1 MALKRSLREILGLGR
16 LGIRAKF
23 SILFYLVT
31 LVSVSVIGWYGYSH
45 ATQAYRERGA
55 AVAADQ
61 VKEVGRKIEQF
72 LSQVPDDLSF
82 LSDYYAIERYLYWQD
97 LGHER
102 KSDYWEAVTRD
113 TFRDFVASRDYYYK
127 ARYLDAEGVERIKAR
142 ADRNT
147 GEVRFETGTALTEQ
161 RHKPYFTDTFALE
174 RGDIYVSPLGLNNEH
189 GRIEKPYTPV
199 LRYAQPVIGANSVRY
214 GVVVINVF
222 ADAFLSFIRDAME
235 VSEVR
240 GFYLVDGDGE
250 YLFHP
255 DTDSTFGHLLGHA
268 VNFRTEF
275 PALAAHLDHDTIE
288 TLFESGV
295 IVSHRRIY
303 PNPADR
309 DHYWTLVG
317 MVDEAAV
324 LANLRSFEYVFAVL
338 VAAIL
343 VLVLLASRYYVG
355 SLVRPLLFVTR
366 QLERLGRGEV
376 VRERISYAPHDE
388 IRRMLDSSDRLLA
401 NMETQAARAD
411 AIAEGDFAGGVE
423 LLSEAD
429 RLGGALNNMTRM
441 LRENRERDER
451 ENWLKDGIGQLN
463 RALSGDLGPRDL
475 ADRAIGVLGRYLEAG
490 RGVCYVYL
498 PEEERLDLLGSYM
511 YTEREALGNHFQL
524 GEGAVGQV
532 ALERRPIALT
542 DIHKDAAPVTT
553 GTVSTP
559 PLYTYTFPLLREG
572 ELLGVMEL
580 AAFSAFDDE
589 DQAFLSDAA
598 EAIAS
603 FLYAAVQ
610 RERIQGL
617 LTTAEEATHAAQEQ
631 SRKLQVAN
639 TQMEEQ
645 QQQLQQQTEELQQAN
660 AQMEEQQQQL
670 QQQTEELQQANA
682 QMEEQQQQLKQQA
695 SELETRNRDL
705 LRSREELDQRAR
717 ELELASKYKSE
728 FLANMSHELRTPLNS
743 IILLSKML
751 AMNDADHLDEE
762 EEKRAQV
769 IHHAGEELLRLINDI
784 LDLSK
789 IEAGKMELHPLP
801 IASDDL
807 VREINDLFGESAR
820 EKGLDF
826 VVEDRLRGEFIS
838 DRDKV
843 AQVVRNLLSNAFKFT
858 KEGDIT
864 VRVEQSGNE
873 RLPIRIAVRDTGIGI
888 PEEKQRAIFD
898 AFQQVDGSISREYGG
913 TGLGLSIS
921 LRFAQLLGGTIE
933 LKSTPGDGSE
943 FSILLPMTPPDGGE
957 VEDEPPHDLTRAATT
972 PSRGVGTA
980 SATPMPAA
988 VPSGTEVHDDR
999 ANLKS
1004 SDPVVLVIDDE
1015 PAFGEAVAALNRKLG
1030 YKTLV
1035 ALSGEEGVRMAKT
1048 YRPRGILLDLGLPDR
1063 DGSEVL
1069 RELKATRELR
1079 QIPVYIVSARD
1090 KDAGLLKSGI
1100 VGYLTKPV
1108 NDEQL
1113 AEAEA
1118 EILARVGE
1126 EGRSILVVEGDA
1138 LQADQVAE
1146 LLHVDG
1152 VRVEGVSDG
1161 DEALSRVG
1169 EGSCDLVIVDLERQA
1184 DGICQSFCPAL
1195 RERYP
1200 DVPLMLFGGRALSGE
1215 EEARLRAFTD
1225 SIIVK
1230 TPHAEER
1237 MLENIER
1244 FLKGVPEEH
1253 AAPAAG
1259 GGERGKRLDG
1269 RRILVVDDDP
1279 RNLFV
1284 ITSALESQ
1292 GATVANALNGRK
1304 ALEHLE
1310 NDTADLI
1317 FMDIMMPEM
1326 DGYQAIRAIKADD
1339 RLKKLPIV
1347 ALTAK
1352 ALKDDRD
1359 KALSAG
1365 ADDYLAKPVDFEVLI
1380 NMARV
1385 WCEERS

>member
-1 MALKRSLREILGLGR
+1 MASTRPLRETLRLTR
-16 LGIRAKF
+16 LGIRTKF

-31 LVSVSVIGWYGYSH
+31 LISLSVIGWYGYSN
-45 ATQAYRERGA
+45 ASQAYRERGA
-55 AVAADQ
+55 ALAGDQ

-72 LSQVPDDLSF
+72 LSQVPDDLHF
-82 LSDYYAIERYLYWQD
+82 LSEYYAMERYLYWQD
-97 LGHER
+97 LGHQR
-102 KSDYWEAVTRD
+102 KRDYWQTVTRD
-113 TFRDFVASRDYYYK
+113 TFRDFLASRDYYYK

-147 GEVRFETGTALTEQ
+147 GEVRFEAGTDLLEQ
-161 RHKPYFTDTFALE
+161 RNKGYFSRAFALQ
-174 RGDIYVSPLGLNNEH
+174 RGEIYVSPLGLNNEH

-199 LRYAQPVIGANSVRY
+199 LRYAQPVIGANDVHY

-222 ADAFLSFIRDAME
+222 ADAFLKFIRDAME
-235 VSEVR
+235 GSEVR
-240 GFYLVDGDGE
+240 GFYLIDRNGE

-255 DTDSTFGHLLGHA
+255 NPDHTFGHLLGHA
-268 VNFRTEF
+268 VNFNTEF
-275 PALAAHLDHDTIE
+275 PALAPRIEHDSTE
-288 TLFESGV
+288 TLFESGL

-303 PNPADR
+303 PNPAD
-309 DHYWTLVG
+309 HSQYWTLVG
-317 MVDEAAV
+317 MVDEATA
-324 LANLRSFEYVFAVL
+324 LSNLRSFEYVFAIL
-338 VAAIL
+338 VAAVL
-343 VLVLLASRYYVG
+343 VLVLVASRYYVG
-355 SLVRPLLFVTR
+355 NLVRPLLFVTR
-366 QLERLGRGEV
+366 QLERLSRGEV
-376 VRERISYAPHDE
+376 VRETITYLPQDE
-388 IRRMLDSSDRLLA
+388 IRRMLDSTDRLLV
-401 NMETQAARAD
+401 NVESQAARAD

-423 LLSEAD
+423 LLSEND
-429 RLGGALNNMTRM
+429 RLGNALNNMTRM
-441 LRENRERDER
+441 LRENRERTER

-463 RALSGDLGPRDL
+463 RALSGELGPREL

-511 YTEREALGNHFQL
+511 YTERDTLGNHFRL

-532 ALERRPIALT
+532 ALERHPIALN
-542 DIHKDAAPVTT
+542 DIRRDAPPVTT
-553 GTVSTP
+553 GTLSTP
-559 PLYTYTFPLLREG
+559 PLCTYTFPLLRDE

-580 AAFSAFDDE
+580 AAFATFDE
-589 DQAFLSDAA
+589 EARTLLEAAA
-598 EAIAS
+598 EAVAA
-603 FLYAAVQ
+603 FLYAALQ

-617 LTTAEEATHAAQEQ
+617 LTTAEEATREAQER
-631 SRKLQVAN
+631 STKLREAN
-639 TQMEEQ
+639 ARMEQ
-645 QQQLQQQTEELQQAN
+645 QQQRLQQQTEELQQAN

-695 SELETRNRDL
+695 NELETRNRDL
-705 LRSREELDQRAR
+705 MRSRGELDQRAR

-751 AMNDADHLDEE
+751 AMNDSNHLDEE
-762 EEKRAQV
+762 EAKRAQV

-801 IASDDL
+801 IASTDL
-807 VREINDLFGESAR
+807 MRELNDLFGDAAR
-820 EKGLDF
+820 DKGLDF
-826 VVEDRLRGEFIS
+826 QVEDTLRGEFVS

-858 KEGDIT
+858 KEGSVT
-864 VRVEQSGNE
+864 VRVERSDHPQ
-873 RLPIRIAVRDTGIGI
+873 LPIRIAVRDTGIGI

-898 AFQQVDGSISREYGG
+898 AFQQVDGSISRQYGG

-933 LKSTPGDGSE
+933 LKSRPGEGSE
-943 FSILLPMTPPDGGE
+943 FAILLPLTSPDRGDGE
-957 VEDEPPHDLTRAATT
+957 ER
-972 PSRGVGTA
+972 GTA
-980 SATPMPAA
+980 GLAPPRREAPRAPLATGAP
-988 VPSGTEVHDDR
+988 GTGGGEVHDDR

-1015 PAFGEAVAALNRKLG
+1015 PAFGEAVAAMNRKLG

-1035 ALSGEEGVRMAKT
+1035 ALSGEEGLRMAKT

-1063 DGSEVL
+1063 DGTEVL

-1079 QIPVYIVSARD
+1079 RIPVYIVSARD

-1108 NDEQL
+1108 DDRQL

-1138 LQADQVAE
+1138 LRADQVAE
-1146 LLHVDG
+1146 LIRVDG
-1152 VRVEGVSDG
+1152 VRVEGTRDG
-1161 DEALSRVG
+1161 DSALARVG
-1169 EGSCDLVIVDLERQA
+1169 EGGCDLVIVDLERRT
-1184 DGICQSFCPAL
+1184 DTICRDFCPAL

-1200 DVPLMLFGGRALSGE
+1200 DVPLMLFGGHELSGE

-1237 MLENIER
+1237 MLDNIER
-1244 FLKGVPEEH
+1244 FLKGMPDEGE
-1253 AAPAAG
+1253 APTAMEAG
-1259 GGERGKRLDG
+1259 RHLDG

-1292 GATVANALNGRK
+1292 GATVLNALNGRK
-1304 ALEHLE
+1304 ALEQLKSE
-1310 NDTADLI
+1310 AVDLI

-1326 DGYQAIRAIKADD
+1326 DGYEAIRAIKADP
-1339 RLKKLPIV
+1339 RLKPLPVV

-1385 WCEERS
+1385 WCEERG